1 MHVVLTMCESRYPS
15 QQFCDWAMCVQPE
28 LHGMIPV
35 SQGSFQALQQ
45 DAVQWPNSLKQ
56 SAAVCNSLN
65 FVNKSQLVG
74 DVADF
79 AAFRLCEARFSVSSL
94 YYLSCRDFCTALQM
108 FVQCDLQ
115 LAWVMRILLDHK
127 NVALC

>member
-1 MHVVLTMCESRYPS
+1 
-15 QQFCDWAMCVQPE
+15 MCVQPE
-28 LHGMIPV
+28 LYGMVPV

-65 FVNKSQLVG
+65 FVSKSQLVG

-79 AAFRLCEARFSVSSL
+79 ADFAAFQLCEACFSVSSQ
-94 YYLSCRDFCTALQM
+94 YYLSCRDFCTALQV
-108 FVQCDLQ
+108 FVQCDFR
-115 LAWVMRILLDHK
+115 LAWIMRILLDHV
-127 NVALC
+127 NAALC